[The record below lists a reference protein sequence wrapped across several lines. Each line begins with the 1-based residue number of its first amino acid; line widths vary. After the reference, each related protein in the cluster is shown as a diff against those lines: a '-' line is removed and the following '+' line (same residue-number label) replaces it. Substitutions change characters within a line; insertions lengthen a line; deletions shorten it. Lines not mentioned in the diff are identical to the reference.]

1 MNNLT
6 GWESFRAVVLR
17 KLEQLF
23 PERQI
28 HLRTNGRVS
37 FIRFTQRV
45 QIIIV
50 ASLTLLG
57 AWTTFTSVNFVLYD
71 KILAAKEN
79 QIVSS
84 RLAYK
89 SLLSEVSA
97 YQKKFTAITRD
108 LEENHGLMLG
118 LVEQNASLQQSLK
131 SLQTELRMTDH
142 ERLKI
147 ADSRK
152 KLISRLSSLEG
163 EMRDLNNKNF
173 SLSDSLKSTEMKLQT
188 VMASRNQALF
198 TGTKMRSELQ
208 DLEVRLT
215 ELQKAEEESVQKL
228 SDHTYSN
235 IKSMERVIRLAGLD
249 VEGLLKSMR
258 PKQRGQGGPFV
269 ELKLDNRPASRLRSH
284 LVNLD
289 SRLERASELQNILTR
304 LPLTSPMKSFYLN
317 SAFGKRRD
325 PLNKRLAMHYGIDLD
340 GPLQSPVYATAPGK
354 VKYAGWKGKYGKLV
368 EIDHGSGLVTRFGHL
383 HKTLVKT
390 GQKIKFRDK
399 IGLLGSTGRS
409 TGAHL
414 HYEIIFKG
422 KTRDPMKF
430 IRAGRYVLQ
439 QQK

>member
-1 MNNLT
+1 
-6 GWESFRAVVLR
+6 
-17 KLEQLF
+17 
-23 PERQI
+23 
-28 HLRTNGRVS
+28 
-37 FIRFTQRV
+37 
-45 QIIIV
+45 
-50 ASLTLLG
+50 
-57 AWTTFTSVNFVLYD
+57 
-71 KILAAKEN
+71 
-79 QIVSS
+79 
-84 RLAYK
+84 
-89 SLLSEVSA
+89 
-97 YQKKFTAITRD
+97 
-108 LEENHGLMLG
+108 
-118 LVEQNASLQQSLK
+118 
-131 SLQTELRMTDH
+131 
-142 ERLKI
+142 
-147 ADSRK
+147 
-152 KLISRLSSLEG
+152 
-163 EMRDLNNKNF
+163 
-173 SLSDSLKSTEMKLQT
+173 
-188 VMASRNQALF
+188 
-198 TGTKMRSELQ
+198 
-208 DLEVRLT
+208 
-215 ELQKAEEESVQKL
+215 
-228 SDHTYSN
+228 
-235 IKSMERVIRLAGLD
+235 
-249 VEGLLKSMR
+249 MR

-317 SAFGKRRD
+317 STFGKRRD
-325 PLNKRLAMHYGIDLD
+325 PLNKRWAMHYGIDLD